1 MNYEIKG
8 GNLPAVVCK
17 LEKGEKL
24 VTQSGGMSW
33 MSPNMKMETS
43 TNGGV
48 GAAMGRMFTGE
59 SLFQNIYTAENG
71 NGMIAL
77 ASKFPGSIMAVE
89 ISPGNE
95 FIVQKSG
102 FLASE
107 IGVTLGTHLNTKVG
121 VGLVGGEGF
130 ILQKLSGQGTAF
142 IEIDG
147 AVETYELQAGQ
158 QIVIDTGHLAGMSAS
173 CKVEIK
179 KVGGIKNSLLGGE
192 GFFHTVVTGPGKVY
206 LQTMPISRF
215 AGVIARYIPR
225 NK

>member
-8 GNLPAVVCK
+8 GNLPAVVCR
-17 LEKGEKL
+17 LEQGEKL

-48 GAAMGRMFTGE
+48 GKAMGRMFTGE
-59 SLFQNIYTAENG
+59 SLFQNIYTAEGG

-89 ISPGNE
+89 VAPGKE

-107 IGVTLGTHLNTKVG
+107 MGVTLSTHLNTKLG
-121 VGLVGGEGF
+121 VGFVGGEGF
-130 ILQKLSGQGTAF
+130 ILQRLSGNGTAF

-147 AVETYELQAGQ
+147 AVETYDLKEGQ
-158 QIVIDTGHLAGMSAS
+158 QIVIDTGHLAAMSAS
-173 CKVEIK
+173 CKVEVK

-215 AGVIARYIPR
+215 AGVIANYIPR

>member
-1 MNYEIKG
+1 MKYEIKG
-8 GNLPAVVCK
+8 ENLPVVVCQ
-17 LEKGEKL
+17 LDSGEKL
-24 VTQSGGMSW
+24 ITQSGAMSW

-77 ASKFPGSIMAVE
+77 SSKFPGSIMAVE

-107 IGVTLGTHLNTKVG
+107 PGVTLSTHLNTKIG

-130 ILQKLSGQGTAF
+130 ILQKLSGNGTAF

-147 AVETYELQAGQ
+147 SVEVYELAADQ
-158 QIVIDTGHLAGMSAS
+158 QIVLDTGYLAAMSAS
-173 CKVEIK
+173 CKAEIK

-192 GFFHTVVTGPGKVY
+192 GFFNTVVTGPGKVY

-215 AGVIARYIPR
+215 AGVISRYIPR
-225 NK
+225 SK